1 MRVVDD
7 VADFVIIGT
16 GAGGATA
23 ARVLAGAGR
32 DVLMLEE
39 GPQLHT
45 PDRPAEVLDAMAMAF
60 RDFATSTTRG
70 GTPMPMLQGR
80 CVGGATAINS
90 GIIWRLPEHVRDEWI
105 SKHGLGHLVERR
117 ALDDAFAQIESELEV
132 TETSPSLFGGN
143 AEHMAEAC
151 RVLGLPGQPMTRN
164 AARCKGSARCL
175 QGCPGEARQS
185 MDVSYIPRAQRDGA
199 RLLTLARIDRVIIE
213 WGRAV
218 GVEGVL
224 LDPTTRRPV
233 AQLRVM
239 AREAVIVSA
248 SAVQT
253 PVILRRSGLRG
264 MVGERFQAHPG
275 CAVVGRFDEAI
286 DMGHGATQGYEVP
299 LPERRVKV
307 EALALPPELLAPRLP
322 GAGAAWQSRLAEMDH
337 YAQWS
342 FICRMEAHGR
352 VRPALF
358 GSGSDAAVHY
368 GPTPRDMDRVRDGI
382 ALVSRMMFA
391 AGAREVFPGIGEMPS
406 VLKDVSDVE
415 AIERATLR
423 PQQVSM
429 ITSHVFGTACA
440 GSDPRASV
448 VDENLAVHGVHGL
461 HVMDASVFPTNLG
474 VNPQHSI
481 MALTWVAASRLANRS
496 VHRSAAALSATG

>member
-1 MRVVDD
+1 MRVVDG
-7 VADFVIIGT
+7 VADFVIVGT

-39 GPQLHT
+39 GPLLRT
-45 PDRPAEVLDAMAMAF
+45 ADRPAEVLDAMALAF
-60 RDFATSTTRG
+60 RDFATATTRG
-70 GTPMPMLQGR
+70 SYPMPMLQGR

-90 GIIWRLPEHVRDEWI
+90 GIIWRLPEDVRAQWI
-105 SKHGLGHLVERR
+105 AEHGLGDLVERR
-117 ALDDAFAQIESELEV
+117 ALDDAFERIERELEV
-132 TETSPSLFGGN
+132 TETSEALYGGN
-143 AEHMAEAC
+143 AERMAEAC
-151 RVLGLPGQPMTRN
+151 RVMGLPGKPMSRN

-199 RLLTLARIDRVIIE
+199 RLLTLARVDRVIME

-224 LDPTTRRPV
+224 VDAETRRPV

-264 MVGERFQAHPG
+264 LVGERFQAHPG
-275 CAVVGRFDEAI
+275 CAVVGRFDEPI
-286 DMGHGATQGYEVP
+286 TMSRGATQGYEVP
-299 LPERRVKV
+299 LRDRRLKL
-307 EALALPPELLAPRLP
+307 ETLALPPELLAPRLP
-322 GAGAAWQSRLAEMDH
+322 GAGAVWQQRLTEMDH

-342 FICRMEAHGR
+342 FICRTEAHGR
-352 VRPALF
+352 VRPSLF
-358 GSGSDAAVHY
+358 GGGSGAAVHFA
-368 GPTPRDMDRVRDGI
+368 PTARDMERVREGI
-382 ALVSRMMFA
+382 ALLCRMMFA
-391 AGAREVFPGIGEMPS
+391 AGAREVFPGVGGLPS
-406 VLKDVSDVE
+406 AISDIKEVD
-415 AIERATLR
+415 AIDRSTLR
-423 PQQVSM
+423 PQQLNMVA
-429 ITSHVFGTACA
+429 SHLFGTACA
-440 GSDPRASV
+440 GADPRASV
-448 VDENLAVHGVHGL
+448 VDATLAVHDVQGL

-481 MALTWVAASRLANRS
+481 MALAWVAASRLANRTLRRA
-496 VHRSAAALSATG
+496 VAA

>member
-7 VADFVIIGT
+7 IADFVIVGT

-32 DVLMLEE
+32 DVIMLEE
-39 GPQLHT
+39 GPLLRT
-45 PDRPAEVLDAMAMAF
+45 SERPAEVLDAMALAF
-60 RDFATSTTRG
+60 RDFATATTRG
-70 GTPMPMLQGR
+70 SYPMPMLQGR

-90 GIIWRLPEHVRDEWI
+90 GIIWRLPEDVRQEWI
-105 SKHGLGHLVERR
+105 TRHGLGDLVERR
-117 ALDDAFAQIESELEV
+117 ALDDAFEAIERELEV
-132 TETSPSLFGGN
+132 TDTSPGLFGGN
-143 AEHMAEAC
+143 GERMAEAC
-151 RVLGLPGQPMTRN
+151 RVLGLPGQAMTRN
-164 AARCKGSARCL
+164 AARCQGSARCL

-199 RLLTLARIDRVIIE
+199 RLITLARIDRVLME

-224 LDPTTRRPV
+224 VDPVTRRPV

-275 CAVVGRFDEAI
+275 CAVVGRFDEPVV
-286 DMGHGATQGYEVP
+286 MSRGATQGYEVP
-299 LPERRVKV
+299 LRDRRLKL
-307 EALALPPELLAPRLP
+307 ETLALPPELLAPRLP
-322 GAGAAWQSRLAEMDH
+322 GAGAAWQQRLTEMDH
-337 YAQWS
+337 YAQWN

-358 GSGSDAAVHY
+358 GGGSGAAVHY
-368 GPTPRDMDRVRDGI
+368 LPTERDMERVREGI
-382 ALVSRMMFA
+382 VLLSRMMFA
-391 AGAREVFPGIGEMPS
+391 AGAREVFPGVGGLPAAIRS
-406 VLKDVSDVE
+406 VSEVD

-423 PQQVSM
+423 PQQLNM
-429 ITSHVFGTACA
+429 IASHLFGTACA

-448 VDENLAVHGVHGL
+448 VDDNLAVHGTQGL
-461 HVMDASVFPTNLG
+461 YVMDASVFPTNLG

-481 MALTWVAASRLANRS
+481 MALTWVAASRLANRALRGA
-496 VHRSAAALSATG
+496 VAA

>member
-7 VADFVIIGT
+7 VADFVIVGT

-23 ARVLAGAGR
+23 ARVLAGAGH
-32 DVLMLEE
+32 DVLMVEE
-39 GPQLHT
+39 GPLLRT
-45 PDRPAEVLDAMAMAF
+45 AERPGEVLEAMAMAF
-60 RDFATSTTRG
+60 RDFATATTRG
-70 GTPMPMLQGR
+70 SYPLPLLQGR

-90 GIIWRLPEHVRDEWI
+90 GIIWRLPEDVRADWI
-105 SKHGLGHLVERR
+105 AQYGLAHLLERR
-117 ALDDAFAQIESELEV
+117 ALDDAFENIERELEV
-132 TETSPSLFGGN
+132 AETSSSLFGGN
-143 AEHMAEAC
+143 AERMAEAC
-151 RVLGLPGQPMTRN
+151 RALGLPGQPMTRN
-164 AARCKGSARCL
+164 AARCQGSARCL

-185 MDVSYIPRAQRDGA
+185 MDVSYVPRAQRDGA
-199 RLLTLARIDRVIIE
+199 RLLTLARIDRVLME

-224 LDPTTRRPV
+224 VDPVTRRPV

-264 MVGERFQAHPG
+264 MVGDRFQAHPG
-275 CAVVGRFDEAI
+275 CAVVGRFDEPI
-286 DMGHGATQGYEVP
+286 TMSRGATQGYEVP
-299 LPERRVKV
+299 LRDKRLKLET
-307 EALALPPELLAPRLP
+307 LSLPPELLAPRLP
-322 GAGAAWQSRLAEMDH
+322 GAGAMWQRRLVEMDH

-358 GSGSDAAVHY
+358 GGGSSAAVHY
-368 GPTPRDMDRVRDGI
+368 TPTARDMDRVREGLAI
-382 ALVSRMMFA
+382 LCRMMFA
-391 AGAREVFPGIGEMPS
+391 AGAREVFPGIGGLPAVFKSTSE
-406 VLKDVSDVE
+406 VDL
-415 AIERATLR
+415 IERAPLR
-423 PQQVSM
+423 PQQLNMVA
-429 ITSHVFGTACA
+429 SHLFGTACA
-440 GSDPRASV
+440 GSDSRTSV

-481 MALTWVAASRLANRS
+481 MALAWVAAERLANRS
-496 VHRSAAALSATG
+496 RRSAVAA

>member
-7 VADFVIIGT
+7 VADFVIVGT

-39 GPQLHT
+39 GPQLRT
-45 PDRPAEVLDAMAMAF
+45 AERPAEVLDAMAMAF

-70 GTPMPMLQGR
+70 STPLPMLQGR

-90 GIIWRLPEHVRDEWI
+90 GIIWRLPEDVRDEWI
-105 SKHGLGHLVERR
+105 AQHGLSHLVERR
-117 ALDDAFAQIESELEV
+117 ALDDAFDQIERELEV
-132 TETSPSLFGGN
+132 TETSTALFGGN
-143 AEHMAEAC
+143 SERMAEAC

-199 RLLTLARIDRVIIE
+199 RLLTLARVDRVLIE

-224 LDPTTRRPV
+224 LDPVTRRPV

-248 SAVQT
+248 SAIQT

-275 CAVVGRFDEAI
+275 CAVVGRFDEPI
-286 DMGHGATQGYEVP
+286 EMSHGATQGYEVP
-299 LPERRVKV
+299 LRDRRLKV
-307 EALALPPELLAPRLP
+307 ETLALPPELLAPRLP

-358 GSGSDAAVHY
+358 GGGSDAAVHFT
-368 GPTPRDMDRVRDGI
+368 PTARDMERVKDGI
-382 ALVSRMMFA
+382 GLVCRMMFA
-391 AGAREVFPGIGEMPS
+391 AGAREVFPGIGELPS
-406 VLKDVSDVE
+406 VLKSVDEVD
-415 AIERATLR
+415 AIDRATLR
-423 PQQVSM
+423 PQHVNM
-429 ITSHVFGTACA
+429 ITSHLFGTACA
-440 GSDPRASV
+440 GSDPRASA
-448 VDENLAVHGVHGL
+448 VDENLAVHDVRGL

-496 VHRSAAALSATG
+496 LHRQVAA

>member
-7 VADFVIIGT
+7 VADFVIVGT

-32 DVLMLEE
+32 EVLMLEE
-39 GPQLHT
+39 GPQLRT
-45 PDRPAEVLDAMAMAF
+45 AERPAEVLDAMALAF

-70 GTPMPMLQGR
+70 SYPLPMLQGR

-90 GIIWRLPEHVRDEWI
+90 GIIWRLPDDVRAEWI
-105 SKHGLGHLVERR
+105 SRHGLAHLLERR
-117 ALDDAFAQIESELEV
+117 ALDDAFESIERELEV
-132 TETSPSLFGGN
+132 TETSSALFGGN
-143 AEHMAEAC
+143 AERMAEAC
-151 RVLGLPGQPMTRN
+151 RVLGLPGQAMTRN
-164 AARCKGSARCL
+164 AARCKGTARCL

-185 MDVSYIPRAQRDGA
+185 MDVSYVPRAQRDGA
-199 RLLTLARIDRVIIE
+199 RLLTLARVDRVLME

-224 LDPTTRRPV
+224 VDPETRRPV

-264 MVGERFQAHPG
+264 LVGERFQAHPG
-275 CAVVGRFDEAI
+275 CAVLGRYDEPVN
-286 DMGHGATQGYEVP
+286 MGFGATQGYEVP
-299 LPERRVKV
+299 LPDRRLKM
-307 EALALPPELLAPRLP
+307 ETLALPPELLAPRLP
-322 GAGAAWQSRLAEMDH
+322 GAGAAWQRRLTEMDH
-337 YAQWS
+337 YAQWN

-352 VRPALF
+352 VRPALLGG
-358 GSGSDAAVHY
+358 GSSAAVHY
-368 GPTPRDMDRVRDGI
+368 MPTARDMERVREGL
-382 ALVSRMMFA
+382 ALLCRMMFA
-391 AGAREVFPGIGEMPS
+391 AGAREVFPGIGEFPAVIRS
-406 VLKDVSDVE
+406 VAEVD
-415 AIERATLR
+415 AIERMALR
-423 PQQVSM
+423 PQQLNM
-429 ITSHVFGTACA
+429 IASHLFGTACA
-440 GSDPRASV
+440 GSDPRTSV
-448 VDENLAVHGVHGL
+448 VDENLAVHNVRGL

-481 MALTWVAASRLANRS
+481 MALAWVAASRLANRS
-496 VHRSAAALSATG
+496 LRRAAAA